1 MAARLALL
9 CHASTAELRSA
20 RFPGDEPLDA
30 TGERETQAL
39 KGHLPVFARS
49 WTSPALRARRTAQLL
64 DVAAVEE
71 PALADIDYGQWK
83 GSSMAEIAEREPKAI
98 ASWLADPSAK
108 PHGGE
113 SIRDLTA
120 RLIPWLDRQMEAGGR
135 TLAIT
140 HQAVIRAAIVHVLGA
155 GALAFWRIDIEPLSL
170 TELSSDGKR
179 WNLRQ
184 RSAWPDSSP

>member
-1 MAARLALL
+1 MAARLILL

-20 RFPGDEPLDA
+20 LFPNDEPLDA
-30 TGERETQAL
+30 AGERETEGL
-39 KGHLPVFARS
+39 RGHLPHFARS
-49 WTSPALRARRTAQLL
+49 WTSPALRARHTARLL
-64 DVAAVEE
+64 DFAAIEE
-71 PALADIDYGQWK
+71 PALADIDYGRWK

-98 ASWLADPSAK
+98 AAWLADPSAK

-113 SIRDLTA
+113 SIRDLMA
-120 RLIPWLDRQMEAGGR
+120 RIAHWLDRQTAAGGR
-135 TLAIT
+135 SLVVT

-155 GALAFWRIDIEPLSL
+155 GALSFWRIDIEPLSM

-184 RSAWPDSSP
+184 RSAGG